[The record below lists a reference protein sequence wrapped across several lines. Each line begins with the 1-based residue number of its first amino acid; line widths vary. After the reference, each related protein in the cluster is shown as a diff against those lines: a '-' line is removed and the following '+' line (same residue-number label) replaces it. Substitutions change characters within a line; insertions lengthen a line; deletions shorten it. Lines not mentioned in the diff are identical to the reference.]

1 MRLKVFILV
10 IVLSFEITA
19 QKSDFAHINF
29 QRADSI
35 ASSCSKVSLQ
45 NMPLLVNQLTQDLS
59 TQVEQFRAIH
69 TWVCLNIESDH
80 YFSETTLKKR
90 RQLQNNT
97 AAFSRWNAQ
106 MQSKV
111 FKRLVRD
118 KKTICSGYAY
128 VVKALANLVDIEC
141 KIVDGYARSVRT
153 NTEKID
159 FPNHSWNVVKLRGK
173 WYFVDATQA
182 SGFYNLNENKYVKN
196 YNDGYFLAEP
206 ELFVKNHYPLAEKW
220 LLLNDDVALSTF
232 VNGPIVYGNTY
243 KYKVIPVTPKT
254 LVTTIYTGETVVFQF
269 NILDETYLQDITLVL
284 SSGFKFK
291 KIKATKVNFK
301 NGILEIK
308 HQFNKKGQYDVHA
321 KIGEDIITS
330 YTVKVEKHQK
340 ATSRNS

>member
-1 MRLKVFILV
+1 MKLKVFLLV
-10 IVLSFEITA
+10 IVLSFETTA

-29 QRADSI
+29 QRADRI
-35 ASSCSKVSLQ
+35 ASSYSKASLQ
-45 NMPLLVNQLTQDLS
+45 NMPLLVHQLTKGLN

-80 YFSETTLKKR
+80 HFSETTLKKR

-97 AAFSRWNAQ
+97 VAFSRWNAQ
-106 MQSKV
+106 VQSKV

-128 VVKALANLVDIEC
+128 VIKALANLADIEC
-141 KIVDGYARSVRT
+141 EIVDGYARSVRT

-182 SGFYNLNENKYVKN
+182 SGFYNLDENKYVKN

-220 LLLNDDVALSTF
+220 LLLDDGITLKTF
-232 VNGPIVYGNTY
+232 VKAPIIYGNTY
-243 KYKVIPVTPKT
+243 KHKVVPVMPNT
-254 LVTTIYTGETVVFQF
+254 LVTRINTGETVVFQF
-269 NILDETYLQDITLVL
+269 NILDKTHLKDVSLVL

-291 KIKATKVNFK
+291 KIKPTEANFK
-301 NGILEIK
+301 DGILEIK

-340 ATSRNS
+340 ANSRNS